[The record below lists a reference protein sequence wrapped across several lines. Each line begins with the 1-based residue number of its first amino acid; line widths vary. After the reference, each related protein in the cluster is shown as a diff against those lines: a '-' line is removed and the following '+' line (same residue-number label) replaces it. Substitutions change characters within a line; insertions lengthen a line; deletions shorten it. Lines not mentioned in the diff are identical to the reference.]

1 MKVNHEFLLKE
12 IAGSFVVI
20 PVSSVLVNFD
30 GMITLNET
38 GVFLWRLLEEG
49 STFEDL
55 LSALKAEYE
64 VDEETAREDLTAF
77 LDQLRTIRALEE

>member
-20 PVSSVLVNFD
+20 PVSSVLVDFD

-49 STFEDL
+49 STFEEL
-55 LSALKAEYE
+55 LGAMQKEYDI
-64 VDEETAREDLTAF
+64 DEETAREDIATF
-77 LDQLRTIRALEE
+77 LDQMRAIRALDE

>member
-20 PVSSVLVNFD
+20 PVSSVLVDFD

-38 GVFLWRLLEEG
+38 GVFLWRLLEEEK
-49 STFEDL
+49 TFDEL
-55 LSALKAEYE
+55 LVALRAEYE
-64 VDEETAREDLTAF
+64 VDDETARADIAAF
-77 LDQLRTIRALEE
+77 LDQMRAIRALEE